1 MRITYR
7 AINQNIQHV
16 IVDRYNDLNK
26 LQEQLSTGKRLLRP
40 SDDPVDVANDL
51 RLKSRQRQLEQY
63 KQNIDDGIGYM
74 QTTDTAMTGMNDLM
88 QRVRELALQG
98 ASDTMSVNERLFL
111 NREVEQVLRQIIT
124 LANTSF
130 KGDYIFAGVQTKILP
145 FPVNSSKASVPQNY
159 TDLEM
164 AYYDATAIANGS
176 PVQIR
181 NAFTGDPITNIIP
194 GTFNLSVAG
203 TKYFEGTDY
212 TIDYATGTITILPTS
227 PNAAILKQNVL
238 AGANYTINGFR
249 ITFDYIGQ
257 GKDIYGSPIN
267 NNGQIL
273 REVDNG
279 IVVPINVTADE
290 LLLDNKTGTNLFKS
304 IIGLGQNLI
313 QSNTAG
319 IQSSIT
325 KLDISFKNLLS
336 AQAMNGARV
345 NRFEVNTER
354 NESQQTETTRLQS
367 EIEDADLAEAAT
379 NYSVAQTVYEAALK
393 SAAKI
398 IQPSLADFL

>member
-1 MRITYR
+1 
-7 AINQNIQHV
+7 
-16 IVDRYNDLNK
+16 
-26 LQEQLSTGKRLLRP
+26 
-40 SDDPVDVANDL
+40 VDVANDL
-51 RLKSRQRQLEQY
+51 KLKSRQRQLEQY

-98 ASDTMSVNERLFL
+98 ASDTMSINERQFL

-130 KGDYIFAGVQTKILP
+130 KGDYIFAGVQTKIVP
-145 FPVNSSKASVPQNY
+145 FPVNSSKASVPENY
-159 TDLEM
+159 TNLEM
-164 AYYDATAIANGS
+164 AYYDATATANGS

-212 TIDYATGTITILPTS
+212 TIDYAAGTITIIPTG

-238 AGANYTINGFR
+238 AGANYTINGFK

-290 LLLDNKTGTNLFKS
+290 LLVDNKTGTNLFKS

-319 IQSSIT
+319 IQNSIT
-325 KLDISFKNLLS
+325 KLDFSFKNLLS

-367 EIEDADLAEAAT
+367 ELEDADLAEAAT